1 MKASPNTPS
10 PSRPSLSRQSSASSK
25 KMSTRLMFGEEH
37 CYVID
42 AKAYGNCG
50 RYLNVSTILAQ
61 WAWREGYGAELM
73 HFLAPF
79 VPNFTRPYLS
89 ILISWFSNCSTN
101 VFSIRYSSFHFLL
114 NTNRFAFLELEL
126 DCSVSH

>member
-1 MKASPNTPS
+1 
-10 PSRPSLSRQSSASSK
+10 
-25 KMSTRLMFGEEH
+25 MFGEEH

-61 WAWREGYGAELM
+61 WVWREGYGAELM

-79 VPNFTRPYLS
+79 VPNFTRLYLS
-89 ILISWFSNCSTN
+89 ILISCFSTALQM
-101 VFSIRYSSFHFLL
+101 FSPSGTQIFISY
-114 NTNRFAFLELEL
+114 
-126 DCSVSH
+126 